1 MAEEHIQRLLADAR
15 RPARGTGR
23 RVIAAL
29 VAVAHRPAPAECQA
43 PPVWSEVA

>member
-15 RPARGTGR
+15 TPTRGTGR

-29 VAVAHRPAPAECQA
+29 LTSANRSAPAECQA
-43 PPVWSEVA
+43 PPVWSEAA